1 MSKTNNS
8 AYRYTAL
15 AMNILEKIL
24 GSKITVEGLDNI
36 PKRPVLFVANHFTR
50 SETFVV
56 PYVIHKLTKRPVRC
70 LADSGLFNGILGR
83 FLSMV
88 GAVSTKDPKRDL
100 SIVSDLVSGNYDWM
114 IYPEGSM
121 IKSKGIND
129 NSFSTAKG
137 PGRVRTGSAVLA
149 LKSEL
154 YRNEIIEAKAKN
166 NTDLINYYKQ
176 QFNIEYDEKF
186 KDLKTQI
193 VPLNITYY
201 PIRPG
206 DNIIKK
212 TIGRFFKAL
221 PKQICEELEIEGN
234 LLLSSNINIHFGKA
248 IDVSSYI
255 KNIRG
260 MIYQIPII
268 QNETK
273 VNLVLKYLKYRLTI
287 QFMQAIYEN
296 TQINLDHLFA
306 AILYFY
312 PNKEIKISHFKNL
325 IYLSTRTI
333 RNLKKYRSD
342 PGLDQNN
349 VYRILSEEKFD
360 EFDSA
365 VELAKMIGIIK
376 VSADG
381 NFYHIDNDKLKQEYS
396 FNEIRIENTLQVIF
410 NEFFLLKTACN
421 VVKKNTMLSEE
432 EVSKRSF
439 KYLFSKDLENYNHDY
454 NLYYNPTLSKLK
466 KVGAPTFL
474 EANSS
479 SGILLVHGYLSA
491 PMEMEEAA
499 KYFNNLGFKIYNVRL
514 KGHGTVSINIE
525 DVTWQDWYNSVNRG
539 YSALRMICSKVFI
552 IGFSTGG
559 LLALLA
565 ASRKDGK
572 VSGIACIN
580 PALVLNDVR
589 SKIVPGIVAWNHL
602 LEKFKIAKGQ
612 LRYVENHSESPNI
625 NYSRNYICGVE
636 QLEKLMDVC
645 EKNLEK
651 IECPTL
657 IIQSTNDPVI
667 NPKSS
672 KIVFEKMKTNNKE
685 LLEIESD
692 NHVIVRG
699 EQSKEV
705 FAKIKEFFLKV

>member
-1 MSKTNNS
+1 
-8 AYRYTAL
+8 
-15 AMNILEKIL
+15 
-24 GSKITVEGLDNI
+24 
-36 PKRPVLFVANHFTR
+36 
-50 SETFVV
+50 
-56 PYVIHKLTKRPVRC
+56 
-70 LADSGLFNGILGR
+70 
-83 FLSMV
+83 
-88 GAVSTKDPKRDL
+88 
-100 SIVSDLVSGNYDWM
+100 
-114 IYPEGSM
+114 
-121 IKSKGIND
+121 
-129 NSFSTAKG
+129 
-137 PGRVRTGSAVLA
+137 
-149 LKSEL
+149 
-154 YRNEIIEAKAKN
+154 
-166 NTDLINYYKQ
+166 
-176 QFNIEYDEKF
+176 
-186 KDLKTQI
+186 
-193 VPLNITYY
+193 
-201 PIRPG
+201 
-206 DNIIKK
+206 
-212 TIGRFFKAL
+212 
-221 PKQICEELEIEGN
+221 
-234 LLLSSNINIHFGKA
+234 LLSSNINIHFGKP

-260 MIYQIPII
+260 MIYQIPVI

-287 QFMQAIYEN
+287 QFMRSIYEN

-312 PNKEIKISHFKNL
+312 PKKEIKISHFKNL

-342 PGLDQNN
+342 PGLAQNN

-365 VELAKMIGIIK
+365 VDLAQMMGVIK
-376 VSADG
+376 KSSDG
-381 NFYHIDNDKLKQEYS
+381 YFYHIDNERLKQEYG

-410 NEFFLLKTACN
+410 NEFLLLKTACN
-421 VVKKNTMLSEE
+421 VVKKNVTLSEI

-454 NLYYNPTLSKLK
+454 NLYYNPTLSKHK
-466 KVGAPTFL
+466 KVGMPSFL
-474 EANSS
+474 DANSS
-479 SGILLVHGYLSA
+479 NGILLVHGYLSA
-491 PMEMEEAA
+491 PREMEETA
-499 KYFNNLGFKIYNVRL
+499 KYFNRLGFKIYNVRL

-602 LEKFKIAKGQ
+602 LEKFKIEKGQ
-612 LRYVENHSESPNI
+612 LRYVENHSENPDI
-625 NYSRNYICGVE
+625 NYSRNYVCGVE

-645 EKNLEK
+645 EDGLEK

-657 IIQSTNDPVI
+657 IIQSTGDPVV

-672 KIVFEKMKTNNKE
+672 EIVFEKIKSVNKK
-685 LLEIESD
+685 LLEINSD
-692 NHVIVRG
+692 KHIIVKG
-699 EQSKEV
+699 QGSKDV
-705 FAKIKEFFLKV
+705 FVKIKEFFEGI